1 MYNTDM
7 PTRADLPSST
17 QLLRSTAIAIAAA
30 GAILVTVVLP
40 AEYAID
46 PTGAGRALGLTE
58 MGEIKAQLA
67 DEAARD
73 KERDQSAP
81 APERRSSLSGALTG
95 LLISSA
101 NAQTASTPATI
112 SQKTEE
118 ATYTLKPGEFIE
130 AKLGMKKGA
139 KVKFRWSVMNGAVNY
154 DMHGEARQISK
165 SYAKGRGSAGEEGV
179 LEAAFDGSHGW
190 FWRNRGKAPVKVTL
204 RVDGP
209 YGVITATPGN

>member
-7 PTRADLPSST
+7 PARADLPSSA
-17 QLLRSTAIAIAAA
+17 QLLRSTVIAIAAA
-30 GAILVTVVLP
+30 AAILVTVVLP

-73 KERDQSAP
+73 KAKDQSAP
-81 APERRSSLSGALTG
+81 VREKRSGLADRIMG

-101 NAQTASTPATI
+101 HAQTTAAQAAI
-112 SQKTEE
+112 SQKAEE
-118 ATYTLKPGEFIE
+118 KTYTLKPGEYIE
-130 AKLGMKKGA
+130 AKLGMQKGG
-139 KVKFRWSVMNGAVNY
+139 KVKFKWSVADGTVNY
-154 DMHGEARQISK
+154 DMHGEAGQTSK
-165 SYAKGRGSAGEEGV
+165 SYEKGRNSAGNEGV

-190 FWRNRGKAPVKVTL
+190 FWRNRGKAPVKVFL
-204 RVDGP
+204 QVNGP
-209 YGVITATPGN
+209 YDTITATP

>member
-7 PTRADLPSST
+7 PSRADLPSSA

-30 GAILVTVVLP
+30 AAILVTVVLP

-58 MGEIKAQLA
+58 MGEIKSQLA

-73 KERDQSAP
+73 KAKDTGAP
-81 APERRSSLSGALTG
+81 APEKRSSIPGALIG

-101 NAQTASTPATI
+101 HAQAATAPAAI
-112 SQKTEE
+112 SQKTDE
-118 ATYTLKPGEFIE
+118 ATYTLKPGEYIE
-130 AKLGMKKGA
+130 AKLGMKKGG
-139 KVKFRWSVMNGAVNY
+139 KVKFKWTVADGTVNY
-154 DMHGEARQISK
+154 DMHGEAGQNSK
-165 SYAKGRGSAGEEGV
+165 SYEKGRNSSGNEGV

-190 FWRNRGKAPVKVTL
+190 FWRNRGKSPVKVTL
-204 RVDGP
+204 QVTGP
-209 YGVITATPGN
+209 FDVVTVTPGN

>member
-58 MGEIKAQLA
+58 MGEIEAQLA

-81 APERRSSLSGALTG
+81 ATERRSSLSGALTG

-101 NAQTASTPATI
+101 NAQTASTPVAI

-130 AKLGMKKGA
+130 AKLGMKKGG
-139 KVKFRWSVMNGAVNY
+139 KVKFKWFVADGTVNY
-154 DMHGEARQISK
+154 DMHGETGQTSK

-209 YGVITATPGN
+209 YDVITLTPSN

>member
-7 PTRADLPSST
+7 PSRADLPSSA
-17 QLLRSTAIAIAAA
+17 QLLRSTAVAIAAA

-46 PTGAGRALGLTE
+46 PTGAGRVLGLTK

-73 KERDQSAP
+73 KAKDQSAP
-81 APERRSSLSGALTG
+81 APDRRSSLPGILMG
-95 LLISSA
+95 LLIPTA
-101 NAQTASTPATI
+101 NAQPASAAI
-112 SQKTEE
+112 AQKTEE
-118 ATYTLKPGEFIE
+118 ATYTLKPGEYIE
-130 AKLGMKKGA
+130 AKLGMKKGG
-139 KVKFRWSVMNGAVNY
+139 KVKFKWSVADGAVNY
-154 DMHGEARQISK
+154 DMHGEAGQTSK

-209 YGVITATPGN
+209 YDLITATSN

>member
-1 MYNTDM
+1 MYNTNM
-7 PTRADLPSST
+7 PSRADLPSSA

-58 MGEIKAQLA
+58 MGEIKSQLA

-73 KERDQSAP
+73 KAKDTGAP
-81 APERRSSLSGALTG
+81 VPEKRSSLPGALMG

-101 NAQTASTPATI
+101 HAQTPTAAI
-112 SQKTEE
+112 SQKTDEKS
-118 ATYTLKPGEFIE
+118 YTLKPGEYIE
-130 AKLGMKKGA
+130 AKLGMKKGG
-139 KVKFRWSVMNGAVNY
+139 KVKFKWSVAEGSVNY
-154 DMHGEARQISK
+154 DMHGEAGQTSK
-165 SYAKGRGSAGEEGV
+165 SYSKGRGSAGEEGV

-209 YGVITATPGN
+209 YDTVTAKSD